1 MPLNDLNVGPEAAP
15 ATPRLAS
22 SQTSNISGESAL
34 RHFTVCRRGF
44 TLIELLVVIAI
55 IAVLIAL
62 LLPAVQAARE
72 AARRV
77 SCVNNLK
84 QIGLALHNYH
94 QINDVFPP
102 GGFPAYTPTANT
114 GNNSSPSAHA
124 RLLPFLEQQP
134 LFDALNWSLPVIND
148 PSPPGTGYAP
158 YANTTVTITRLNAF
172 LCPSDMTPNWNL
184 SSASQPLPNYRAPGN
199 SYFASIGSS
208 LEFASRQTGGP
219 PNGPFSYVGEIG
231 RICGLRNVTDGSS
244 NTIGFG
250 EWRIGDGNSSLISIP
265 SDIIFIG
272 TLPSGTARNNGTL
285 SMPNPILVANFQAWV
300 QSCVAASAADRVNH
314 TSALGE
320 AWIFD
325 IAGVTFGNVL
335 QAPNPKT
342 PNCDSST
349 VAGNTLQN
357 PGMWGLASYHPGGAN
372 VVFLDGSVRF
382 LKDSTSQQ
390 TLWALGSV
398 AQGEVL
404 SSDSY

>member
-1 MPLNDLNVGPEAAP
+1 MPSIDQNGRPKPALVSSRPASPANELPRAP
-15 ATPRLAS
+15 R
-22 SQTSNISGESAL
+22 G
-34 RHFTVCRRGF
+34 RRGF

-77 SCVNNLK
+77 SCINNLK

-102 GGFPAYTPTANT
+102 GGFPAYIPNQNM
-114 GNNSSPSAHA
+114 GNNASPSAHA

-134 LFDALNWSLPVIND
+134 LYDALNWSLPVIND
-148 PSPPGTGYAP
+148 PVPPGTGYAP
-158 YANTTVTITRLNAF
+158 YANSTVTITRLTAF
-172 LCPSDMTPNWNL
+172 LCPSDTPPNWNL
-184 SSASQPLPNYRAPGN
+184 TSASKPLPNYRAPGN
-199 SYFASIGSS
+199 SYFASVGSS
-208 LEFASRQTGGP
+208 LEFASRQTSGP
-219 PNGPFSYVGEIG
+219 PNGPFSYVGDIG
-231 RICGLRNVTDGSS
+231 RICGIRNVQDGTS

-250 EWRIGDGNSSLISIP
+250 EWRIGDGNSSLVSIP
-265 SDIIFIG
+265 SDVIFIG

-285 SMPNPILVANFQAWV
+285 SMPNPILVASFPAWI
-300 QSCVAASAADRVNH
+300 QSCVAGSAGGRTNH

-325 IAGVTFGNVL
+325 ITGLSFGNVL
-335 QAPNPKT
+335 LPPNPKT

-349 VAGNTLQN
+349 VASNTLQN
-357 PGMWGLASYHPGGAN
+357 PGMWGLSSYHPGGAN
-372 VVFLDGSVRF
+372 VVFLDGSVKF

-390 TLWALGSV
+390 TLWALGSI